1 MRLTPRGFTLVE
13 LLIAVLVIA
22 ILGSL
27 AVSSYRSY
35 VLRANRTDATTTLL
49 RAATAEEKYFLQNS
63 TYTADL
69 ASAAPAG
76 LGIGATSPLG
86 YYTLSATAGST
97 GSIATSWKV
106 TATATGTQ
114 TADLAICRTLSID
127 DQGVRSPADSSG
139 CWK

>member
-1 MRLTPRGFTLVE
+1 MRQPPRGFTLVE
-13 LLIAVLVIA
+13 LLIAVLVMA

-49 RAATAEEKYFLQNS
+49 RAATAEGKYFLQNS
-63 TYTADL
+63 TYTTDL
-69 ASAAPAG
+69 ASAAPTG
-76 LGIGATSPLG
+76 LGIGATSPLS
-86 YYTLSATAGST
+86 YYRLSAAAGST

-106 TATATGTQ
+106 TATATGNQTQ
-114 TADLAICRTLSID
+114 DLSACQTLSID